1 MNNSEIIS
9 MLASKPFFIGMT
21 DKDISDIVTHC
32 AIKKYKKGDVI
43 IREGELSR
51 IMYVILNGSVSI
63 YKGDIEEGVKLI
75 ELESDDKLITLYK
88 GTFFGEMSVIDLE
101 PRSAS
106 VIAKDEAEL
115 IEINFEKLNPLF
127 LENTDILV
135 ILMQN
140 IGKMLSR
147 RLRRMD
153 EIMYEMTKKR
163 ELVAPQFHTADQ
175 ALDAIKRGKAVIGSV
190 NRKHQPNFM
199 TIGWGMLGNLWN
211 IPVFGAFVRPSRYTY
226 KNLKKSGIFTVS
238 VFFNETHNDLL
249 KYCGSVSFKDEH
261 KVEKMNIPYAT
272 TAEGTPYVS
281 DADLVYEC
289 KIISTEKLHRVAV
302 PEDVIK
308 SFYASGDLHSL
319 FFGEIIR
326 VIRTSS

>member
-1 MNNSEIIS
+1 

-32 AIKKYKKGDVI
+32 QIKKYKKGDVI

-115 IEINFEKLNPLF
+115 IEIDFEKLNPLF
-127 LENTDILV
+127 LENSDILI

-175 ALDAIKRGKAVIGSV
+175 VLDAIKRGKAVIGSS
-190 NRKHQPNFM
+190 NRRNQPNFM

-211 IPVFGAFVRPSRYTY
+211 IPMFGAFVRPSRYTFT
-226 KNLKKSGIFTVS
+226 NMKKSGYFTVS
-238 VFFNETHNDLL
+238 IFFDDTHGEML
-249 KYCGSVSFKDEH
+249 KYCGSKSFRDEH
-261 KVEKMNIPYAT
+261 KVEKMKIPHAT

-281 DADLVYEC
+281 DADVVYEC
-289 KIISTEKLHRVAV
+289 KIMSAEKLHKSMI
-302 PEDVIK
+302 PEDIIK
-308 SFYASGDLHSL
+308 RFYETGDLHSL
-319 FFGEIIR
+319 FFGEILR
-326 VIRTSS
+326 VIRTTK